1 MDPTT
6 VITAVLSAVAALGAA
21 WITSRVAGRANR
33 RDALL
38 KWAEQLQ
45 ASERAARKEAYESR
59 DRADRIKDEAD
70 SDIDRLRAK
79 LDDLQLK
86 LGMAKDLADQLTET
100 LTMVSAEVWRPE
112 PDIPALRRLVGRPHA
127 RGVNGRS
134 V

>member
-1 MDPTT
+1 
-6 VITAVLSAVAALGAA
+6 LGAA

-38 KWAEQLQ
+38 RWAEQLQ
-45 ASERAARKEAYESR
+45 SSENAARKEAQESR

-70 SDIDRLRAK
+70 ADVERLRSK
-79 LDDLQLK
+79 LNDLQLK
-86 LGMAKDLADQLTET
+86 LGMANDLADQLTET

-112 PDIPALRRLVGRPHA
+112 PDIPALRRLVGRPHS